1 MKFRYVA
8 RTKQGELQTG
18 FVEAPTRE
26 AGFNTLTSH
35 DLFVLSIEE
44 PRGASWYSIVLDYFK
59 RVKQIDVAVFTRQF
73 ATLLQAGI
81 PLGDSLKSLYRQTV
95 NAVLREVVFEVS
107 ADIDAGLSLSQAM
120 AKHEAVFSEFY
131 INLIRSAEV
140 TGRVESVMGFLA
152 DYLEKEHIVR
162 TKVRSALIY
171 PAFVAGLFVVVGGIL
186 IGVVFPQ
193 IAPIFAES
201 DVELPLVTRILLA
214 SGNFLSEWWF
224 AVLVIAG
231 IFAALIV
238 DYLRSREGRVV
249 FDDLIIKMPVLGNL
263 FKKVY
268 IARFAESANVL
279 IIGGIPIT
287 QAIEISSHTVG
298 SFVYREV
305 LHGVAEGIRRG
316 ELLSQLLEKQ
326 EDFFP
331 PMVSQ
336 MIAVGESTGKLDE
349 MLGRMAAFYERE
361 VDDIVSNLVEL
372 IQPALMV
379 VVGVFTGLLF
389 ASILLPIYNLVQAF

>member
-8 RTKQGELQTG
+8 RTKTGESQTG
-18 FVEAPTRE
+18 FVEAISRE

-44 PRGASWYSIVLDYFK
+44 PRSASWYSTVIDFFK
-59 RVKQIDVAVFTRQF
+59 RVRQIDIAIFTRQF
-73 ATLLQAGI
+73 STLLQAGI
-81 PLGDSLKSLYRQTV
+81 PLSDSLKSLYRQTS
-95 NAVLREVVFEVS
+95 NPILREVVFEVS
-107 ADIDAGLSLSQAM
+107 ADIDAGLSMSQAM
-120 AKHEAVFSEFY
+120 AKHETIFSEFY
-131 INLIRSAEV
+131 INLLRSAEV

-152 DYLEKEHIVR
+152 DYLEKQHIVQ

-171 PAFVAGLFVVVGGIL
+171 PAFVIVLFLVVGGIL

-193 IAPIFAES
+193 IGPIFIES
-201 DVELPLVTRILLA
+201 NVELPLVTRILLSA
-214 SGNFLSEWWF
+214 GTFLSQWWL
-224 AVLVIAG
+224 AVLVIMG
-231 IFAALIV
+231 IFIVLVV
-238 DYLRSREGRVV
+238 DYLRSKEGRVV
-249 FDDLIIKMPVLGNL
+249 FDAVAIKLPVLGIL

-279 IIGGIPIT
+279 IRGGIPIT

-298 SFVYREV
+298 SYVYQEA
-305 LHGVAEGIRRG
+305 LHEAAEGIRRG
-316 ELLSQLLEKQ
+316 ELLSQILESD
-326 EDFFP
+326 EELFP

-349 MLGRMAAFYERE
+349 MLSRLAAFYERE
-361 VDDIVSNLVEL
+361 VDDMVSNLVEL

-379 VVGVFTGLLF
+379 IVGVFTGLLF